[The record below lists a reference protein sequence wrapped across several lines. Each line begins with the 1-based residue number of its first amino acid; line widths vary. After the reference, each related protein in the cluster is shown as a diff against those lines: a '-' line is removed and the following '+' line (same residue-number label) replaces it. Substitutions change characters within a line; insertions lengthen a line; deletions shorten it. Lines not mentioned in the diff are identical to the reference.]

1 MVCVFEETFSKNT
14 RLFAVELV
22 FETNTSYDI
31 AAMRWGKLGIVY
43 LDAGTCDVDLHRN
56 LLWAV
61 PGSLQRGLWYNT
73 ACVDIR
79 ERLNVFHPG
88 FTRTCA
94 ELTPTDFPEGRPFRF
109 GHDSSPPPVPEWP
122 PLVSKSLTMENESSA
137 DDGVAND
144 ASYAFGLVDWN
155 AGWQSAILRLTDV
168 AEDMNTDK
176 SRPPS
181 RDIGT

>member
-1 MVCVFEETFSKNT
+1 MACVFEETFSKNT

-79 ERLNVFHPG
+79 ERLNAFIRASHE
-88 FTRTCA
+88 R
-94 ELTPTDFPEGRPFRF
+94 
-109 GHDSSPPPVPEWP
+109 VP
-122 PLVSKSLTMENESSA
+122 S
-137 DDGVAND
+137 
-144 ASYAFGLVDWN
+144 
-155 AGWQSAILRLTDV
+155 
-168 AEDMNTDK
+168 
-176 SRPPS
+176 
-181 RDIGT
+181 